1 MKTKILFLIM
11 LVLTIV
17 SCNKDENNIE
27 TNINGNYTGTF
38 ERNGSISNVQIS
50 LNNGIFNG
58 QGALEKFPA
67 LCNGSYSISGN
78 TITFENAC
86 PWTAE
91 FDWTLILSGN
101 WTYSINNNELVFIKE
116 NGDKYTLIEQ

>member
-1 MKTKILFLIM
+1 M
-11 LVLTIV
+11 LVLAIV
-17 SCNKDENNIE
+17 SCNKDDNNIE

-38 ERNGSISNVQIS
+38 KRNNSISNVQIS
-50 LNNGIFNG
+50 LNNGIFRG
-58 QGALEKFPA
+58 QGDVEKFPT

-101 WTYSINNNELVFIKE
+101 WTYGIDNNKLILIKE
-116 NGDKYTLIEQ
+116 NGDKYTLYEQ